1 MPKCKTN
8 DENKDSEPV
17 WEVGS
22 SNVFKDLG
30 FEDAEAVNLLA
41 RTKLI
46 SKLRELIQERKLTQ
60 AEAARL
66 LQVKQP
72 RIAEIMNMHIDKVSV
87 DLLLKYLD
95 RLGHEV
101 SFTFQ
106 KKGEV
111 A

>member
-72 RIAEIMNMHIDKVSV
+72 RIAEIMNMHIDKFSV